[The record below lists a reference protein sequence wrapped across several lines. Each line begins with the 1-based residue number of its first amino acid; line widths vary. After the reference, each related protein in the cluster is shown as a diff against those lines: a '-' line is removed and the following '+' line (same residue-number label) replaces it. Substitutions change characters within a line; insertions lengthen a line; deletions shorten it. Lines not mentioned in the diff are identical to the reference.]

1 MGIYVEYLNMDLD
14 INGIEQERKK
24 QLQKI
29 SQLRGGRDILV
40 FAAGMQKNS
49 RLTMIAFD
57 DVMYMKE
64 ILSDLQGTD
73 KLDIILETPGGYAEY
88 TEILVRMIR
97 NKYSEVSFIVPGM
110 AMSAGTIMAMS
121 GDEILMENSSSL
133 GPIDAQLNYQGKSFS
148 ADAFIEGLKKIKKEV
163 SESGDLNKAFI
174 PILQNISPGEIQ
186 NAENALSLSKTL
198 VTNWLIKYKF
208 KNWVTHRGDG
218 STVTPEERESQ
229 AAEIAGKLCEHSTWL
244 SHGRSINI
252 DDLRGMGLEITDY
265 GENSDLCDA
274 IRKFYV
280 LLQRTF
286 ESNIYKIFETT
297 TSQVYRFEKPVAQ
310 DKKGNQ
316 SISIESKCG
325 KCQTPSNIQL
335 NLGGKAALK
344 DKHLKYPENDIFQ
357 CPNCGAENNLKPIRL
372 QLEQQFGNKSVF
384 EYNKREGK

>member
-1 MGIYVEYLNMDLD
+1 
-14 INGIEQERKK
+14 
-24 QLQKI
+24 
-29 SQLRGGRDILV
+29 
-40 FAAGMQKNS
+40 
-49 RLTMIAFD
+49 
-57 DVMYMKE
+57 
-64 ILSDLQGTD
+64 
-73 KLDIILETPGGYAEY
+73 
-88 TEILVRMIR
+88 MIR

-133 GPIDAQLNYQGKSFS
+133 GPIDAQLSYQGKSFS
-148 ADAFIEGLKKIKKEV
+148 ADAFIEGLKKIKEEV

-208 KNWVTHRGDG
+208 NRWVTHSSSG
-218 STVTPEERESQ
+218 SPVSPEERQ
-229 AAEIAGKLCEHSTWL
+229 DRAAEIAGKLCEHSAWL
-244 SHGRSINI
+244 SHSRAINI
-252 DDLRGMGLEITDY
+252 DDLREMHLEITDY
-265 GENSDLCDA
+265 GENNDLCDA
-274 IRKFYV
+274 IRRYYV

-286 ESNIYKIFETT
+286 ESNIYKIFETPT
-297 TSQVYRFEKPVAQ
+297 TQVYRFEKPVVP

-344 DKHLKYPENDIFQ
+344 DKHLKYPENDIFP
-357 CPNCGAENNLKPIRL
+357 CPNCGEENNLKPIRL

-384 EYNKREGK
+384 EYNVRKGKR